1 MHADTRHDAFRGP
14 PGLSCVAIERNC
26 LLVVASSVLRR
37 VFRAFRH
44 RDFRLMWIGACVS
57 TTGTFVQQFAQSWL
71 VYDLTK
77 NPFYLGLDLFLGQL
91 PIMLFSLFGGV
102 FADRMDRRK
111 MLLYSQYIQMTC
123 AFVLAGLFVT
133 HTVKVWHILTL
144 SFIVGCGQSFGGPAY
159 SALLPTLVKGEDLA
173 NAIAMNSIQFNLA
186 RVLGPA
192 LGGFAYTALGA
203 TWCFTLNGI
212 SYIAVIISLF
222 MIQIRFVRPAAQGSV
237 MKSMGEGIQF
247 IRRREGLGPLVVLA
261 FCTTLLGFSLT
272 GFLPV
277 IVQTIFHR
285 GPQTYELLLIC
296 SGAGSI
302 TGALMVAAMERLKGQ
317 GHVALLTLLV
327 LGAATAGFALSHSLP
342 ISCVLIF
349 FAGAAIMGS
358 ASLMVSLVQL
368 IVSDQM
374 RGRVMSVYNLAFR
387 AGIPLGSLA
396 LGKLIPYIG
405 VTWALA
411 GSGSIL
417 IALSLYFLVVM
428 RNIPT
433 FQRVA
438 SG

>member
-1 MHADTRHDAFRGP
+1 MG
-14 PGLSCVAIERNC
+14 AIARRKDKH
-26 LLVVASSVLRR
+26 LVVESSFLVRT
-37 VFRAFRH
+37 FRAFRH

-102 FADRMDRRK
+102 FADRLDRAK

-123 AFVLAGLFVT
+123 AFVLAGLFYT
-133 HTVKVWHILTL
+133 HTVRVWHIFVL
-144 SFIVGCGQSFGGPAY
+144 SFLVGCGQSFGGPAY
-159 SALLPTLVKGEDLA
+159 SALLPTLVEGKDLS

-186 RVLGPA
+186 RVLGPM
-192 LGGFAYTALGA
+192 LGGLAYTALGA

-212 SYIAVIISLF
+212 SYLAVILSLF
-222 MIQIRFVRPAAQGSV
+222 MIHVKFVPPTSSASV
-237 MKSMGEGIQF
+237 LKSMSEGIHF
-247 IRRREGLGPLVVLA
+247 IRQREGLGALVALA

-285 GPQTYELLLIC
+285 GPETYELLLVF

-302 TGALMVAAMERLKGQ
+302 TGALIVAAMERLKGQ
-317 GHVALLTLLV
+317 GHVALLSLLV
-327 LGAATAGFALSHSLP
+327 LGVAIAGFALSHWLP
-342 ISCVLIF
+342 LSCVLIF
-349 FAGAAIMGS
+349 FGGAAIMGS
-358 ASLMVSLVQL
+358 ASLMLSLVQM
-368 IVSDQM
+368 IVSDHM

-396 LGKLIPYIG
+396 LGKLIPIFG
-405 VTWALA
+405 VSWALA
-411 GSGSIL
+411 GSGGIL
-417 IALSLYFLVVM
+417 IGISLYFLIAM
-428 RNIPT
+428 RNIAT

-438 SG
+438 KAG

>member
-1 MHADTRHDAFRGP
+1 
-14 PGLSCVAIERNC
+14 
-26 LLVVASSVLRR
+26 VVGSSFLRR
-37 VFRAFRH
+37 IFRAFRH

-133 HTVKVWHILTL
+133 HALKGMSFIAVILTL

-159 SALLPTLVKGEDLA
+159 SALLPALVKGEDLS

-192 LGGFAYTALGA
+192 LGGLAYTALGA

-212 SYIAVIISLF
+212 SYIAVIVSLF
-222 MIQIRFVRPAAQGSV
+222 MIQVKFVPPTSRESIL
-237 MKSMGEGIQF
+237 KSMGEGIRF
-247 IRRREGLGPLVVLA
+247 IRQREGLGPLVVLA
-261 FCTTLLGFSLT
+261 FFTTLLGFSIT

-277 IVQTIFHR
+277 IVQTIFHK
-285 GPQTYELLLIC
+285 GPETYQLLLVS

-302 TGALMVAAMERLKGQ
+302 TGAFIVAAMERLKGQ
-317 GHVALLTLLV
+317 GHVALLSLLA
-327 LGAATAGFALSHSLP
+327 LGAATAAFALSRWLP
-342 ISCVLIF
+342 LSCVLIF
-349 FAGAAIMGS
+349 LAGAAIMAS
-358 ASLMVSLVQL
+358 ASLMLSLVQV

-396 LGKLIPYIG
+396 LGKLIPTVGIS
-405 VTWALA
+405 WALA
-411 GSGSIL
+411 GSGGIL
-417 IALSLYFLVVM
+417 IGLSLYFLTVM

-433 FQRVA
+433 FQPVA
-438 SG
+438 KTEH

>member
-1 MHADTRHDAFRGP
+1 
-14 PGLSCVAIERNC
+14 
-26 LLVVASSVLRR
+26 
-37 VFRAFRH
+37 
-44 RDFRLMWIGACVS
+44 MWIGACVS

-133 HTVKVWHILTL
+133 HTLKGMAFIAVILSL

-159 SALLPTLVKGEDLA
+159 SALLPALVKGEDLS

-192 LGGFAYTALGA
+192 LGGLAYTTLGA

-212 SYIAVIISLF
+212 SYIAVILSLF
-222 MIQIRFVRPAAQGSV
+222 MIQVKFVPPTSRESIL
-237 MKSMGEGIQF
+237 KSMGEGIRF
-247 IRRREGLGPLVVLA
+247 IRQREGLGPLVVVA
-261 FCTTLLGFSLT
+261 FFTTLLGFSIT

-277 IVQTIFHR
+277 IVQTVFHK
-285 GPQTYELLLIC
+285 GPETYQVLLVS

-302 TGALMVAAMERLKGQ
+302 TGALIVAAMERLKGQ
-317 GHVALLTLLV
+317 GHVALLALLA
-327 LGAATAGFALSHSLP
+327 LGAATAAFALSRWLP
-342 ISCVLIF
+342 LSCVLIF
-349 FAGAAIMGS
+349 VAGAAIMAS
-358 ASLMVSLVQL
+358 ASLMLSLVQV

-396 LGKLIPYIG
+396 LGKLIPMVGIS
-405 VTWALA
+405 WALA
-411 GSGSIL
+411 GSGGIL
-417 IALSLYFLVVM
+417 IALSLYFLTVM

-433 FQRVA
+433 FQPVA
-438 SG
+438 KTGH

>member
-1 MHADTRHDAFRGP
+1 M
-14 PGLSCVAIERNC
+14 SVERNL
-26 LLVVASSVLRR
+26 LLVVGSSFLPRI
-37 VFRAFRH
+37 FRAFRH

-57 TTGTFVQQFAQSWL
+57 TTGTFIQQFAQSWL

-123 AFVLAGLFVT
+123 AFILAGLFVT
-133 HTVKVWHILTL
+133 HALNGMSFIAVILSL

-159 SALLPTLVKGEDLA
+159 SALLPALVKGEDLS

-192 LGGFAYTALGA
+192 LGGLAYTALGA

-212 SYIAVIISLF
+212 SYIAVILSLL
-222 MIQIRFVRPAAQGSV
+222 MIQVKFVPPTSRESIL
-237 MKSMGEGIQF
+237 KSMGEGIRF
-247 IRRREGLGPLVVLA
+247 IRHREGLGPLVVLA
-261 FCTTLLGFSLT
+261 FITTLLGFSIT

-277 IVQTIFHR
+277 IVQAIFHK
-285 GPQTYELLLIC
+285 GPETYEVLLVS

-302 TGALMVAAMERLKGQ
+302 TGGLIVAAMERLKGQ
-317 GHVALLTLLV
+317 GHVALLALLA
-327 LGAATAGFALSHSLP
+327 LGAATVAFALSRWLP
-342 ISCVLIF
+342 LSCVLIF
-349 FAGAAIMGS
+349 VAGAAIMAS
-358 ASLMVSLVQL
+358 ASLMLSLVQV

-396 LGKLIPYIG
+396 LGKLIPTVGIS
-405 VTWALA
+405 WALA
-411 GSGSIL
+411 GSGGIL
-417 IALSLYFLVVM
+417 IALSLYFLTVM

-433 FQRVA
+433 FQAVA
-438 SG
+438 KTGD

>member
-1 MHADTRHDAFRGP
+1 M
-14 PGLSCVAIERNC
+14 SVERNL
-26 LLVVASSVLRR
+26 LLVAGSPFLLRI
-37 VFRAFRH
+37 FRAFRH

-123 AFVLAGLFVT
+123 AFVLAGLFAT
-133 HTVKVWHILTL
+133 HTLKGMAFIAVILTL

-159 SALLPTLVKGEDLA
+159 SALLPALVKGEDLS

-192 LGGFAYTALGA
+192 LGGLAYTTFGA

-212 SYIAVIISLF
+212 SYIAVIFSLF
-222 MIQIRFVRPAAQGSV
+222 MIQVKFVPPTSRGSI
-237 MKSMGEGIQF
+237 MKSMGEGIHF
-247 IRRREGLGPLVVLA
+247 IRQREGLGPLVVLA
-261 FCTTLLGFSLT
+261 FFTTLLGFSIT

-277 IVQTIFHR
+277 IVQTIFHK
-285 GPQTYELLLIC
+285 GPETYQVLLVS

-302 TGALMVAAMERLKGQ
+302 AGALIVAAMERLKGQ
-317 GHVALLTLLV
+317 GHVALLALLA
-327 LGAATAGFALSHSLP
+327 LGAATAAFAFSRWLP
-342 ISCVLIF
+342 LSCVLIF
-349 FAGAAIMGS
+349 VAGAAIMAS

-396 LGKLIPYIG
+396 LGKLIPMVGIS
-405 VTWALA
+405 WALA
-411 GSGSIL
+411 GSGGIL
-417 IALSLYFLVVM
+417 IALSLYFLTVM

-433 FQRVA
+433 FQPVA
-438 SG
+438 KTGH

>member
-1 MHADTRHDAFRGP
+1 M
-14 PGLSCVAIERNC
+14 SVERNRI
-26 LLVVASSVLRR
+26 LVVGSPFFRR
-37 VFRAFRH
+37 IFRAFRH

-57 TTGTFVQQFAQSWL
+57 TTGTFIQQFAQSWL

-133 HTVKVWHILTL
+133 HALKGMSFIAVILSL

-159 SALLPTLVKGEDLA
+159 SALLPALVKGEDLS
-173 NAIAMNSIQFNLA
+173 NAINSIQFNLA

-192 LGGFAYTALGA
+192 LGGLAYTALGA
-203 TWCFTLNGI
+203 TWCFTLNGV
-212 SYIAVIISLF
+212 SYIAVIVSLF
-222 MIQIRFVRPAAQGSV
+222 MIQVKFVPPKSRESIL
-237 MKSMGEGIQF
+237 KSMGEGIRF
-247 IRRREGLGPLVVLA
+247 IRQREGLGPLVVLA
-261 FCTTLLGFSLT
+261 FFTTLLGFSIT

-277 IVQTIFHR
+277 IVQTIFHK
-285 GPQTYELLLIC
+285 GPETYEVLLVS

-302 TGALMVAAMERLKGQ
+302 TGALIVAAMERLKGQ
-317 GHVALLTLLV
+317 GHVALLALLA
-327 LGAATAGFALSHSLP
+327 LGAATVGFALSHWLP
-342 ISCVLIF
+342 LSCVLIF
-349 FAGAAIMGS
+349 VAGAAIMAS
-358 ASLMVSLVQL
+358 ASLMLSLVQV

-396 LGKLIPYIG
+396 LGKLIPMVGIS
-405 VTWALA
+405 WALA
-411 GSGSIL
+411 GSGGIL
-417 IALSLYFLVVM
+417 IGFSLYFLTVM

-433 FQRVA
+433 FQPVA
-438 SG
+438 KTEH

>member
-1 MHADTRHDAFRGP
+1 M
-14 PGLSCVAIERNC
+14 SVERNR
-26 LLVVASSVLRR
+26 LLVVGSSFLRR
-37 VFRAFRH
+37 IFRAFRH

-133 HTVKVWHILTL
+133 HALKGMSFIAVILTL

-159 SALLPTLVKGEDLA
+159 SALLPALVKGEDLS

-192 LGGFAYTALGA
+192 LGGLAYTALGA

-212 SYIAVIISLF
+212 SYIAVIVSLF
-222 MIQIRFVRPAAQGSV
+222 MIQVKFVPPTSRESIL
-237 MKSMGEGIQF
+237 KSMGEGIRF
-247 IRRREGLGPLVVLA
+247 IRHREGLGPLVVLA
-261 FCTTLLGFSLT
+261 FFTTLLGFSIT

-277 IVQTIFHR
+277 IVQTIFHK
-285 GPQTYELLLIC
+285 GPETYEVLLVS

-302 TGALMVAAMERLKGQ
+302 TGALIVAAMERLKGQ
-317 GHVALLTLLV
+317 GHVALLALLA
-327 LGAATAGFALSHSLP
+327 LGAATVGFALSHWLP
-342 ISCVLIF
+342 LSCVLIF
-349 FAGAAIMGS
+349 VAGAAIMAS
-358 ASLMVSLVQL
+358 ASLMLSLVQV

-396 LGKLIPYIG
+396 LGKLIPMVGIS
-405 VTWALA
+405 WALA
-411 GSGSIL
+411 GSGGIL
-417 IALSLYFLVVM
+417 IGLSLYFLTVM
-428 RNIPT
+428 RKIPT
-433 FQRVA
+433 FQPVA
-438 SG
+438 KTEH

>member
-1 MHADTRHDAFRGP
+1 
-14 PGLSCVAIERNC
+14 
-26 LLVVASSVLRR
+26 
-37 VFRAFRH
+37 
-44 RDFRLMWIGACVS
+44 MWIGACVS

-133 HTVKVWHILTL
+133 HALKGMSFIAVILTL

-159 SALLPTLVKGEDLA
+159 SALLPALVKGEDLS

-192 LGGFAYTALGA
+192 LGGLAYTALGA

-212 SYIAVIISLF
+212 SYIAVIVSLF
-222 MIQIRFVRPAAQGSV
+222 MIQVKFVPPTSRESIL
-237 MKSMGEGIQF
+237 KSMGEGIRF
-247 IRRREGLGPLVVLA
+247 IRQREGLGPLVVLA
-261 FCTTLLGFSLT
+261 FFTTLLGFSIT

-277 IVQTIFHR
+277 IVQTIFHK
-285 GPQTYELLLIC
+285 GPETYQLLLVS

-302 TGALMVAAMERLKGQ
+302 TGAFIVAAMERLKGQ
-317 GHVALLTLLV
+317 GHVALLSLLA
-327 LGAATAGFALSHSLP
+327 LGAATAAFALSRWLP
-342 ISCVLIF
+342 LSCVLIF
-349 FAGAAIMGS
+349 LAGAAIMAS
-358 ASLMVSLVQL
+358 ASLMLSLVQV

-396 LGKLIPYIG
+396 LGKLIPTVGIS
-405 VTWALA
+405 WALA
-411 GSGSIL
+411 GSGGIL
-417 IALSLYFLVVM
+417 IGLSLYFLTVM

-433 FQRVA
+433 FQPVA
-438 SG
+438 KTEH

>member
-1 MHADTRHDAFRGP
+1 MFLP
-14 PGLSCVAIERNC
+14 VERN
-26 LLVVASSVLRR
+26 LLVVVETSFLRR
-37 VFRAFRH
+37 IFRAFRH

-71 VYDLTK
+71 VYDITK

-133 HTVKVWHILTL
+133 HTVKIWQILAL
-144 SFIVGCGQSFGGPAY
+144 SFLVGCGQSFGGPAY
-159 SALLPTLVKGEDLA
+159 SALLPALVKGEDLS

-192 LGGFAYTALGA
+192 LGGLAYTALGA

-212 SYIAVIISLF
+212 SYIAVILTLF
-222 MIQIRFVRPAAQGSV
+222 MIRVKFVPPTSRESIL
-237 MKSMGEGIQF
+237 KSMGQGIRF
-247 IRRREGLGPLVVLA
+247 IRQREGLAPLVALA
-261 FCTTLLGFSLT
+261 FFTTLLGFSVT

-277 IVQTIFHR
+277 IVQTIFHK
-285 GPQTYELLLIC
+285 GPETYEVLLVS

-302 TGALMVAAMERLKGQ
+302 TGGLIVAAMERLKGQ
-317 GHVALLTLLV
+317 GHIALLALLV
-327 LGAATAGFALSHSLP
+327 LGAATAGFALSRWLP
-342 ISCVLIF
+342 LSCVLIF
-349 FAGAAIMGS
+349 FGGAAIMAS
-358 ASLMVSLVQL
+358 ASLMLSLVQI
-368 IVSDQM
+368 IVTDQM

-396 LGKLIPYIG
+396 LGKLIPVIG
-405 VTWALA
+405 VSWALA
-411 GSGSIL
+411 GSGGIM
-417 IALSLYFLVVM
+417 IGLSLYFLVVM

-438 SG
+438 AD

>member
-1 MHADTRHDAFRGP
+1 
-14 PGLSCVAIERNC
+14 
-26 LLVVASSVLRR
+26 
-37 VFRAFRH
+37 
-44 RDFRLMWIGACVS
+44 MWIGACVS

-133 HTVKVWHILTL
+133 HALKGMSFIAVILTL

-159 SALLPTLVKGEDLA
+159 SALLPALVKGEDLS

-192 LGGFAYTALGA
+192 LGGLAYTWFGA

-222 MIQIRFVRPAAQGSV
+222 MIQVKFVPPTSRESIL
-237 MKSMGEGIQF
+237 KSMGEGIRF
-247 IRRREGLGPLVVLA
+247 IRQREGLGPLVVLA
-261 FCTTLLGFSLT
+261 FFTTLLGFSIT

-277 IVQTIFHR
+277 IVQTIFHK
-285 GPQTYELLLIC
+285 GPETYQLLLVS

-302 TGALMVAAMERLKGQ
+302 TGALIVAAMERLKGQ
-317 GHVALLTLLV
+317 GHVALLALLA
-327 LGAATAGFALSHSLP
+327 LGAATVGFALSHWLP
-342 ISCVLIF
+342 VSCVLIF
-349 FAGAAIMGS
+349 LAGAAIMAS
-358 ASLMVSLVQL
+358 ASLMLSLVQV

-396 LGKLIPYIG
+396 LGKLIPMVGIS
-405 VTWALA
+405 WALA
-411 GSGSIL
+411 GSGGIL
-417 IALSLYFLVVM
+417 IGLSLYFLTVM

-433 FQRVA
+433 FQPVA
-438 SG
+438 KTEL